1 MAAASIPTAA
11 GSLRLAVCGLHLRG
25 QPLNSQ
31 LTDLGARFVDTCKS
45 APCYKL
51 YALSPPAVAAPPSK
65 PAMVRVNT
73 GGAAI
78 ALETYDLPLTSVG
91 AFMTKVPPP
100 LAIGSVLL
108 EDGCTVKGFIGE
120 PYVIEAGEGVED
132 ITYLGGW
139 LAYVERGTA
148 PS

>member
-1 MAAASIPTAA
+1 MLP
-11 GSLRLAVCGLHLRG
+11 
-25 QPLNSQ
+25 
-31 LTDLGARFVDTCKS
+31 GALVLMWCIMTFTPWCKALFKVHMQ

-91 AFMTKVPPP
+91 AFMTKVGFPP
-100 LAIGSVLL
+100 
-108 EDGCTVKGFIGE
+108 
-120 PYVIEAGEGVED
+120 
-132 ITYLGGW
+132 
-139 LAYVERGTA
+139 
-148 PS
+148 

>member
-1 MAAASIPTAA
+1 MFRQVAPWGSAGAS
-11 GSLRLAVCGLHLRG
+11 VM
-25 QPLNSQ
+25 Q
-31 LTDLGARFVDTCKS
+31 
-45 APCYKL
+45 
-51 YALSPPAVAAPPSK
+51 
-65 PAMVRVNT
+65 
-73 GGAAI
+73 
-78 ALETYDLPLTSVG
+78 
-91 AFMTKVPPP
+91 VPPP